1 MTRTLMM
8 IVHSVLE
15 GAVAMMCFAIR
26 LASDSRMAAQMVD
39 LDGDGMLS
47 FPDIIR
53 VISISSR
60 GEEVD
65 RLTCMHAA
73 KAVVKCNA
81 DVVAHGS
88 LQWSFVSSIGTIP
101 AGCRATRRCRRQ
113 CVCSTRCGL
122 GLCGRKLSRSDACCM
137 RRSVS
142 LPGTALM
149 QPHRKNGWTSGSR

>member
-8 IVHSVLE
+8 IVRSVLE

-65 RLTCMHAA
+65 RLTCMHEGCSEVQRRRGRSWIAPVVFRFFDRHNSGWVSRDEALQAA
-73 KAVVKCNA
+73 MCVFDTVRAWPLWSQA
-81 DVVAHGS
+81 FS
-88 LQWSFVSSIGTIP
+88 L
-101 AGCRATRRCRRQ
+101 
-113 CVCSTRCGL
+113 
-122 GLCGRKLSRSDACCM
+122 
-137 RRSVS
+137 
-142 LPGTALM
+142 
-149 QPHRKNGWTSGSR
+149 